1 MNCDIFVVI
10 YSNFVI
16 TFWYVSMGVLGHT
29 YFQQNPQQNRG
40 RFLFVESLLQTT
52 NLFYIHKYRVDSSAI
67 DNRKNTDDK
76 VHNTEHVYMNLHV
89 VPKKT
94 FLQDFSKNCFQF
106 TGNS

>member
-1 MNCDIFVVI
+1 
-10 YSNFVI
+10 
-16 TFWYVSMGVLGHT
+16 MGVLGHT

-89 VPKKT
+89 VPKKR
-94 FLQDFSKNCFQF
+94 FFKISRKIAFSLLVIVKELCIKYKF
-106 TGNS
+106 GY